1 MRTQIQSK
9 IQNLREKL
17 AEAKAELKATQDE
30 YKKTHNKAVTESKKA
45 NKLERASDKRFSK
58 LWDALDKKQNVAHD
72 KIWKDSE
79 TADAAEEKL
88 HHKVGNL
95 NMTVKGLNS
104 QIQDSISHVREENK
118 RCPHCNKI
126 KPQSPDVCHCK

>member
-104 QIQDSISHVREENK
+104 QIQDSISHACADACSIFK
-118 RCPHCNKI
+118 
-126 KPQSPDVCHCK
+126 

>member
-45 NKLERASDKRFSK
+45 NKLEMIVKQRF
-58 LWDALDKKQNVAHD
+58 
-72 KIWKDSE
+72 
-79 TADAAEEKL
+79 
-88 HHKVGNL
+88 
-95 NMTVKGLNS
+95 
-104 QIQDSISHVREENK
+104 
-118 RCPHCNKI
+118 
-126 KPQSPDVCHCK
+126 